1 MSSVE
6 LRIDPTNG
14 KPYTHQSFL
23 ETYEDGQAIWDKAE
37 IWNASDGV
45 LRIRTVPISKNTKQN
60 KQPSTSTPE
69 NLQEKAASD
78 PVWDQEDFPSIG
90 TKAASTTDATTASKL
105 HYSRVVSPEEHSMSP
120 EAPDFYPQ
128 AREHFTL
135 RYSQNNFSSN
145 EEFETL
151 PTGLWNG
158 TEHYPQPIADEK
170 NGCVNWEM
178 MIKTWT
184 PEQWHEFGIKY
195 FYGYIQQSSILMGAM
210 PMSMTQEE
218 TEPPLGEWGNE

>member
-37 IWNASDGV
+37 IWNAGDGV
-45 LRIRTVPISKNTKQN
+45 LRIRTVPLSNTTKDN
-60 KQPSTSTPE
+60 TPATSFTEPSPE
-69 NLQEKAASD
+69 RSHEPPAWEK
-78 PVWDQEDFPSIG
+78 EDFPSIG
-90 TKAASTTDATTASKL
+90 SKTASTTTTTTASKL
-105 HYSRVVSPEEHSMSP
+105 HYSRVVSPEEPSMSP
-120 EAPDFYPQ
+120 EAPEFYPQ

-151 PTGLWNG
+151 PAALWNG
-158 TEHYPQPIADEK
+158 TEHYPQPIADEE
-170 NGCVNWEM
+170 NGCVDWEM
-178 MIKTWT
+178 MIRTWT

-195 FYGYIQQSSILMGAM
+195 FYGYIQQSSLLMGAM
-210 PMSMTQEE
+210 PMQMTQEE